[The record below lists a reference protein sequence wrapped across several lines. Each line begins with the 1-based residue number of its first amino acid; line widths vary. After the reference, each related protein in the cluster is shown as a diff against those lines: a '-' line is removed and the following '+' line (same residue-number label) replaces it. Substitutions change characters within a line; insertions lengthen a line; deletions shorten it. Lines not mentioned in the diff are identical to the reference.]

1 MCMTAIEKLTLAG
14 LLADPLTR
22 LVMHSDGV
30 SEQDFADL
38 WLRLQSLVRRDGT
51 DATMGVSQTAG
62 LVPA

>member
-38 WLRLQSLVRRDGT
+38 WLRIQGLVRRDGA
-51 DATMGVSQTAG
+51 DVTMGVSPTAE